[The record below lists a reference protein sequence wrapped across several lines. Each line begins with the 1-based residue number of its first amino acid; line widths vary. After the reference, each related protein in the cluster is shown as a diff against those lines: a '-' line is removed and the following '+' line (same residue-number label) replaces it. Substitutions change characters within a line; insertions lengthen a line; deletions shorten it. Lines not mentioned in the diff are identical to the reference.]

1 MSKPNETH
9 GGPTITVPHSSAAHT
24 GPNGL
29 KAFFTGAAIA
39 GAVGFSALSLSQAPY
54 GTAPSGPPLKADTQ
68 VGDQNSTINANSA
81 QEVGIAEVKPAPKT
95 KSNDA
100 SGQTAAAV
108 SKAQDSST
116 FSLVKTA
123 YGKSPPT
130 NLIKQGQSLFEE
142 NCQVCHQADAIG
154 KPGVAP
160 SLINDELLSISSD
173 KFLLGTIRDGRE
185 DTGMPPFAHLGRSKA
200 KAIVA
205 FLRSHQTLPDR
216 SAQVDAEPDAH
227 GDPRLGRQWYD
238 NICST
243 CHGIGG
249 NGYEAGGTG
258 TAIGLPGFL
267 NKVTDGFLRETIK
280 SGRSNTRM
288 LGFQGPTAMAN
299 LTNQEID
306 DIIVYLRTLAK

>member
-1 MSKPNETH
+1 MSKQNKTH
-9 GGPTITVPHSSAAHT
+9 RGPTITVSHTPAAQEEAT
-24 GPNGL
+24 GL
-29 KAFFTGAAIA
+29 KAFIAGAAIA
-39 GAVGFSALSLSQAPY
+39 AVVGFSALSLSQAPY
-54 GTAPSGPPLKADTQ
+54 STAPSGTASNADAQIAQGVGNGELKTAT
-68 VGDQNSTINANSA
+68 A
-81 QEVGIAEVKPAPKT
+81 T
-95 KSNDA
+95 KSNDTTK
-100 SGQTAAAV
+100 QTAAAG
-108 SKAQDSST
+108 STAQDNPT
-116 FSLVKTA
+116 FSLVKAA
-123 YGKSPPT
+123 YGKSLPP
-130 NLIKQGQSLFEE
+130 NLIKQGQNLFEE

-216 SAQVDAEPDAH
+216 SAKVDAEPDAH

-267 NKVTDGFLRETIK
+267 NKVSDGFLRETIK